1 MSTITAPE
9 RLYTPDDLLT
19 MPDGDRYELVDGRL
33 VESTMSFVS
42 NFVAS
47 NLTGL
52 LKLHCDSPRLAYVVQ
67 EQGYTCFP
75 ARQSRLRKPDVSCIL
90 ADRMT
95 PGLFDEGFLPIRPD
109 LAVEVVS
116 PNDLAYDLE
125 EKLQDYRDAGL
136 PLVWVISPPT
146 RRVRVLRHDG
156 STSDLGPDDELS
168 GEDILPGFHC
178 RVADLFAGLP
188 EVKADSQA

>member
-1 MSTITAPE
+1 MSTISAPE
-9 RLYTPDDLLT
+9 RLYTPDDLLA

-42 NFVAS
+42 NFVSS
-47 NLTGL
+47 NVTGL

-75 ARQSRLRKPDVSCIL
+75 ARQSRLRKPDVSCVL
-90 ADRMT
+90 AGRMT
-95 PGLFDEGFLPIRPD
+95 PGLFEEGFLPIRPD

-125 EKLQDYRDAGL
+125 EKLQDYRDAAI
-136 PLVWVISPPT
+136 PLVWVVYPPT
-146 RRVRVLRHDG
+146 RRVRILRLDG
-156 STSDLGPDDELS
+156 STSELGLDDELT

-178 RVADLFAGLP
+178 RVTDLFAGLP
-188 EVKADSQA
+188 EIKADSQA